1 MSLFFFREQEAKI
14 KGEYSDLKGKAPK
27 DIKRFKML
35 KRIQQYERFV
45 ENCERYKEFEKSK
58 RDKKLVDRRYSMV
71 DPVNQR
77 PVEKIVKRSKSLLP
91 FPQDREYKEAKQKDR
106 YSLPE
111 LPECD
116 QNFTLDEKILIWQCC
131 GEAQQ
136 KKGWMKSS
144 SLAALVEETEEEDL
158 ISVRSKRRSK
168 SIDSRVTCT
177 FG

>member
-1 MSLFFFREQEAKI
+1 MFVFSFREQEAKI

-27 DIKRFKML
+27 DIKRLNML

-45 ENCERYKEFEKSK
+45 ENCERYREFEKSK
-58 RDKKLVDRRYSMV
+58 RDKELVVRRNSIV
-71 DPVNQR
+71 K
-77 PVEKIVKRSKSLLP
+77 KILKRSKCLLL
-91 FPQDREYKEAKQKDR
+91 FPHDRKYKEVKQKDR

-131 GEAQQ
+131 GEPQH

-144 SLAALVEETEEEDL
+144 SLTALVEETEEEDE
-158 ISVRSKRRSK
+158 ISVKSKRRSK
-168 SIDSRVTCT
+168 SIDSCVTCT

>member
-1 MSLFFFREQEAKI
+1 M
-14 KGEYSDLKGKAPK
+14 
-27 DIKRFKML
+27 

-58 RDKKLVDRRYSMV
+58 RDKELVVRRNSMV
-71 DPVNQR
+71 DRMNQR
-77 PVEKIVKRSKSLLP
+77 QIEKIVKRSKSLMP
-91 FPQDREYKEAKQKDR
+91 FHQDREYKEAKQKDR

-131 GEAQQ
+131 GEPQH

-144 SLAALVEETEEEDL
+144 SLTALVEETEEEDE
-158 ISVRSKRRSK
+158 ISVKSKRRSK
-168 SIDSRVTCT
+168 SIDSCVTCT

>member
-27 DIKRFKML
+27 DIKKLKML

-58 RDKKLVDRRYSMV
+58 RDKELVIRRNSMV
-71 DPVNQR
+71 DGMDQR
-77 PVEKIVKRSKSLLP
+77 PIEKIVKRSQSLLP
-91 FPQDREYKEAKQKDR
+91 FLHDREYKEAKQKDR

-116 QNFTLDEKILIWQCC
+116 QNFTLDEKILIWQSC
-131 GEAQQ
+131 GDRF
-136 KKGWMKSS
+136 
-144 SLAALVEETEEEDL
+144 LCHLY
-158 ISVRSKRRSK
+158 
-168 SIDSRVTCT
+168 
-177 FG
+177 

>member
-1 MSLFFFREQEAKI
+1 MSLLLFREQEAKI

-27 DIKRFKML
+27 DIRRLKMM

-58 RDKKLVDRRYSMV
+58 RDKELVVRRNSML
-71 DPVNQR
+71 DGLNQR
-77 PVEKIVKRSKSLLP
+77 SIEKMMKRSKS
-91 FPQDREYKEAKQKDR
+91 FPHDREYKEAKQKDR

-131 GEAQQ
+131 GEHQQ

-144 SLAALVEETEEEDL
+144 SLTALVEETEEEDE
-158 ISVRSKRRSK
+158 ISVKSKRRSK
-168 SIDSRVTCT
+168 SIDSCVTCT

>member
-1 MSLFFFREQEAKI
+1 MSLLLFREQEAKI

-27 DIKRFKML
+27 DIRRLKMM

-58 RDKKLVDRRYSMV
+58 RDKELVVRRNSMV
-71 DPVNQR
+71 DGLNQR
-77 PVEKIVKRSKSLLP
+77 SIEKMMKRSKS
-91 FPQDREYKEAKQKDR
+91 FPHDREYKESKQKDR

-131 GEAQQ
+131 GEPQQ
-136 KKGWMKSS
+136 KKGWMKSL
-144 SLAALVEETEEEDL
+144 SLTVLVEETEEKDI
-158 ISVRSKRRSK
+158 ISVNSKRRSK
-168 SIDSRVTCT
+168 SIDSCVTCT
-177 FG
+177 YG